1 MVSVL
6 IEADLLIGKLP
17 ASNSWSRR
25 SVGCAASEG
34 TSQQAQVFRY
44 RAQRQYRQEGETPH
58 QQHGDDQQGDEERAA
73 DGEVPLASLLARG
86 AGQLAGDGQYRN
98 DVAEAAE
105 QHGQPDGDALPAVGG
120 GKAGEG
126 GAVVAG
132 GRGVGIDQS

>member
-25 SVGCAASEG
+25 SVGGAASEG
-34 TSQQAQVFRY
+34 SSQQAQVFRH
-44 RAQRQYRQEGETPH
+44 RTQRQYRQEGETPH

-86 AGQLAGDGQYRN
+86 AGQLAGDGQHRN

-132 GRGVGIDQS
+132 GRGVGIDQP